1 MGEQNFKLADV
12 RKLVV
17 IASAD
22 QEDLIHHELRR
33 RPHPLADIKGKI
45 VIRFEDMLDHLV
57 DVFRRLLILQR
68 LNRVKKKPGRG
79 CSCPVSSLVAS

>member
-33 RPHPLADIKGKI
+33 RPHPLADVEWKI
-45 VIRFEDMLDHLV
+45 PISFEDMLDHLV

-68 LNRVKKKPGRG
+68 LNRAKKSQVEGVHVR
-79 CSCPVSSLVAS
+79 